1 MDSILTSPHHDS
13 WDDVTRETVTH
24 VQSLI
29 RINTVNP
36 PGNEMAAARYLD
48 TVLRADG
55 IETWLDE
62 PAPGRAALVARIRG
76 DGSHRPLLLL
86 AHMDVVGV
94 EPEKWT
100 VPPFGGDVQDGYL
113 YGRGAID
120 DKGMLAC
127 NLMAMR
133 LIRLAMKTTH
143 RQPTRDIVF
152 VATSDEETGGTFGID
167 WILEHRR
174 DLVDAEFALNE
185 GGRVRV
191 VDGRRLYC
199 AVQCAEK
206 VPHNVIVTAR
216 GPGGHAAVPHAGN
229 AITRLTNA
237 LARIT
242 AHVEPLAL
250 SEVTRAFFGQLAAI
264 WPDVSIREAMADL
277 TSADPSRVV
286 RGAAMLGE
294 IPSMNAVLRTGISP
308 TLISGGIR
316 SNVIPTEAQATLN
329 IRSLPGVTI
338 EDVLVRLRSLVDDP
352 NVTLHVRSSGD
363 DAPLSPIDSPM
374 FRAIAASVAD
384 LDDAILTVPYLSTGA
399 TDSAALRQAGIA
411 CYGVLPFPLT
421 QQDEDRMHGHDER
434 VSLDALGFGVRL
446 VTGIVQRMTGL

>member
-1 MDSILTSPHHDS
+1 M
-13 WDDVTRETVTH
+13 
-24 VQSLI
+24 
-29 RINTVNP
+29 
-36 PGNEMAAARYLD
+36 
-48 TVLRADG
+48 
-55 IETWLDE
+55 
-62 PAPGRAALVARIRG
+62 
-76 DGSHRPLLLL
+76 
-86 AHMDVVGV
+86 
-94 EPEKWT
+94 
-100 VPPFGGDVQDGYL
+100 
-113 YGRGAID
+113 
-120 DKGMLAC
+120 
-127 NLMAMR
+127 
-133 LIRLAMKTTH
+133 
-143 RQPTRDIVF
+143 
-152 VATSDEETGGTFGID
+152 
-167 WILEHRR
+167 
-174 DLVDAEFALNE
+174 
-185 GGRVRV
+185 RV

-250 SEVTRAFFGQLAAI
+250 SEVTHAFFGELAAI
-264 WPDVSIREAMADL
+264 WPDVRIREAMADL

-286 RGAAMLGE
+286 RGAAMMSE
-294 IPSMNAVLRTGISP
+294 IPPMNAVLRTGISP
-308 TLISGGIR
+308 TLIGGGIR

-329 IRSLPGVTI
+329 IRTLPGVTI

-352 NVTLHVRSSGD
+352 DVTLHVRSSGD

-399 TDSAALRQAGIA
+399 TDSAAVRQAGIA

-434 VSLDALGFGVRL
+434 VSVDALGFGVRL
-446 VTGIVQRMTGL
+446 VTGIVRRMTGL